1 MHAFIG
7 PVRAFHMALKLVF
20 SNTVGI
26 RIKGSIN
33 DPAGKPQAFDFGLT
47 CKRLTQ
53 AEVGDVMREQDRPAI
68 DFLEEVVQGWS
79 DVKGEDGQ
87 PVAFSL
93 EGLRAMCSM
102 PGMALLATRTY
113 LEEVGAK
120 EKN

>member
-1 MHAFIG
+1 
-7 PVRAFHMALKLVF
+7 MALKLVF

-68 DFLEEVVQGWS
+68 DFLGGRS
-79 DVKGEDGQ
+79 TR
-87 PVAFSL
+87 P
-93 EGLRAMCSM
+93 
-102 PGMALLATRTY
+102 TRTKY
-113 LEEVGAK
+113 CMGARQAAARARPL
-120 EKN
+120 